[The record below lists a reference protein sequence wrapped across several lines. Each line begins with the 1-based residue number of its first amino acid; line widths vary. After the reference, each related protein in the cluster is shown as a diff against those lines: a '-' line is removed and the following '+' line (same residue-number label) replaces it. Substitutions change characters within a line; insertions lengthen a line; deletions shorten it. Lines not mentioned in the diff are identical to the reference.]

1 MLDKYEKELF
11 KKQREQEKQD
21 IRNSR
26 VKKAENRI
34 SKKTATFIICGFIS
48 LLAIVLTML
57 FSKTVAKFSVIT
69 PKRHAEEVEEIYY
82 HDDEENNIY
91 YININTSYAY
101 GIKGVVNSL
110 DDYYGLQTQDTVGG
124 IREELGGASY
134 YLSKSS
140 KGYEILNPSTENPEF
155 YLIIRVNKQSE
166 DYDFDAVF
174 SVLYLKNKNTN
185 EIISYQFD
193 KPLKLY
199 LK

>member
-69 PKRHAEEVEEIYY
+69 PTHHAEEVEEVYY

-124 IREELGGASY
+124 VREELGGASY